1 MVRNLRIVYR
11 MSNDSSHRDATA
23 RILKSWR
30 ARERLSQAEA
40 AALLRVSV
48 RTLQGWERGRPMPYP
63 DLLQAALTGSMRPA
77 DPFLLAQS
85 EFPRQLAGFVDF
97 IGANDLD
104 AALKKV
110 MGKLE
115 RLLPSTRFLYGD
127 RYFFHEQFL
136 RFTEATAPFQLDIS
150 EPVAVRAA
158 RLIAD
163 INRVRTSLSA
173 KGASRLRRMI
183 IGGLQP
189 GCDIR
194 QLEHELRC
202 ATHFARKGLRVTH
215 ADLEG
220 LGSFDL
226 LIDGPSGSVEV
237 ECKTVAED
245 TGAPIKLE
253 VIVQLFDAFVR
264 CVSKSRRASITESGV
279 FSLVLRK
286 RGDDCNNLVSR
297 FRDALRSG
305 AFERFDENDFEIN
318 FTPKPQWTEL
328 LKTGHVRQFISTRS
342 LDPDFNAGHARSF
355 TTVDGFAVGLSLR
368 LHKPSELGSRSVG
381 VIKQAADQCTGRNP
395 ALVWLHFVGA
405 TEEDFLALVQLSSD
419 GTGAG
424 LNSIVANAL
433 HPDATPIGATPTDR
447 SHVNAVKFS
456 ASGSRIDKR
465 PALAPNLLI
474 VSAVTNSAPL
484 YHVPNPLCRW
494 PSKIDS

>member
-1 MVRNLRIVYR
+1 
-11 MSNDSSHRDATA
+11 MSNDSRQALATA
-23 RILKSWR
+23 RMLKSWR
-30 ARERLSQAEA
+30 ARECLSQAEA
-40 AALLRVSV
+40 AGVLRVSV
-48 RTLQGWERGRPMPYP
+48 RTLQGWESGRPMPYP
-63 DLLQAALTGSMRPA
+63 DILQAALTGSMRTG

-97 IGANDLD
+97 IGVTDLD
-104 AALKKV
+104 AALRKV
-110 MGKLE
+110 TRKLE
-115 RLLPSTRFLYGD
+115 QLLPSTRFLYGD

-136 RFTEATAPFQLDIS
+136 RFTEGTAPFQLDIS
-150 EPVAVRAA
+150 DPVAVRAA

-163 INRVRTSLSA
+163 INRARTSLSA
-173 KGASRLRRMI
+173 KAASRLRRTI
-183 IGGLQP
+183 IGGLKP

-202 ATHFARKGLRVTH
+202 ATHFARRGFGVRH

-220 LGSFDL
+220 LGTFDL
-226 LIDGPSGSVEV
+226 LIGGPSGSVEV

-253 VIVQLFDAFVR
+253 MIAQLFDAFVR
-264 CVSKSRRASITESGV
+264 CVSQSRRLSITESGV
-279 FSLVLRK
+279 FSLVLTR
-286 RGDDCNNLVSR
+286 RGDQCTNLVAR
-297 FRDALRSG
+297 FRDALQSG
-305 AFERFDENDFEIN
+305 AFEGFDGNDFELA

-328 LKTGHVRQFISTRS
+328 LKTGHVQQFISTRS

-368 LHKPSELGSRSVG
+368 LHKPSELGSRSVD

-405 TEEDFLALVQLSSD
+405 TEEDFLSLVQVSSD
-419 GTGAG
+419 GRGAG
-424 LNSIVANAL
+424 LNSIVASAL

-456 ASGSRIDKR
+456 ASGSRIEKH
-465 PALAPNLLI
+465 PALAPNRLI
-474 VSAVTNSAPL
+474 ISAVTNSAPL
-484 YHVPNPLCRW
+484 YHVPNPLSRW
-494 PSKIDS
+494 PFKIDC